1 MAYEPNTKGTGVDW
15 VHAQLDAATTNDS
28 IDGLQVLYSVTPDD
42 DLNVKIPERLT
53 EFLLGLRLL
62 RGLPLPYLVPDIA
75 LLPPESI
82 RFFHVDRGW
91 IDRVIDGVLSLANPG
106 NLDLA
111 FDPMMLKLIRDQLDD
126 DMAAIVEQ
134 SETTAWDRQ
143 DGPVTGMLTR
153 SELARRW
160 PDMIVEAYAGLDGN
174 SSKIALL
181 RSEPLSRDL
190 YIALFA
196 GQPARVEIREPFA
209 GVRFGVEGTAKPW
222 GYRVDRR
229 DFAGEVDS
237 DDDVVVPPRD
247 ESARVIDVA
256 GFAENIST
264 VASRMV
270 ALHLEQRP
278 YVQVFVDDAADVP
291 ESRGSR
297 PPADL
302 GGLLPLRRGRSM
314 DLAELQTRME
324 HLDELVKP

>member
-1 MAYEPNTKGTGVDW
+1 MAYAPNTKGTGVDW
-15 VHAQLDAATTNDS
+15 VHAQLEEATTDDS
-28 IDGLQVLYSVTPDD
+28 IDGLQVVYSVTPDG
-42 DLNVKIPERLT
+42 DLSVEIPERLS

-62 RGLPLPYLVPDIA
+62 RGLPLSYLVPDIA

-91 IDRVIDGVLSLANPG
+91 IDRVIDGVFSLANPG

-111 FDPMMLKLIRDQLDD
+111 FDPMMLKLIRDRLDD
-126 DMAAIVEQ
+126 DMAAIVER
-134 SETTAWDRQ
+134 SGTTVSWDQQ
-143 DGPVTGMLTR
+143 DGPVTGMLIR

-160 PDMIVEAYAGLDGN
+160 PDMIVEAYAGVDGN
-174 SSKIALL
+174 LSKMALL

-222 GYRVDRR
+222 GCRVDRR
-229 DFAGEVDS
+229 DFAGEVVS
-237 DDDVVVPPRD
+237 DDDVAVPPRD

-256 GFAENIST
+256 GLAANIGLFE
-264 VASRMV
+264 SRMV

-278 YVQVFVDDAADVP
+278 YVQVFVDDEAVP
-291 ESRGSR
+291 ESRG
-297 PPADL
+297 
-302 GGLLPLRRGRSM
+302 
-314 DLAELQTRME
+314 
-324 HLDELVKP
+324 